1 MGNLPPT
8 PWITTRPF
16 MFINLRSPLMLELL
30 REVERYA
37 PSAAS
42 VLITGESGV
51 GKESVA
57 RWLHDCSAR
66 TKLPYVRVN
75 CAALTETLIESEL
88 FGHESGAFTG
98 AHQTRVGR
106 FELAGQGTL
115 FLDEVGELSLRC
127 QAKLLRALE
136 EREYERVGGNSTLR
150 FQARVVAATNRN
162 LEESMRLKEFR
173 LDLYHR
179 LGVFLIHVPPL
190 RDRPEDIPGISQT
203 ILQRLRDESETQVE
217 SIAPEAI
224 DWLRE
229 QSWPGNIRQLRN
241 LLHAAAVLTIG
252 PRIEAE
258 TLKRQTERVGA
269 GLEASSDAT
278 TRTLEEIE
286 HDAILDRLK
295 VFNGNKTLTARD
307 LGVTPRTI
315 RNKLRADRSTK
326 SA

>member
-1 MGNLPPT
+1 MT
-8 PWITTRPF
+8 
-16 MFINLRSPLMLELL
+16 MFINLRSPVMLELL
-30 REVERYA
+30 CEVERYA

-57 RWLHDCSAR
+57 RWLHDSSAR
-66 TKLPYVRVN
+66 TRLPYVRVN

-88 FGHESGAFTG
+88 FGHESGSFTG
-98 AHQTRVGR
+98 AQQTRVGR

-115 FLDEVGELSLRC
+115 FLDEIGELSLRC

-136 EREYERVGGNSTLR
+136 EREYERVGGNTTLR
-150 FQARVVAATNRN
+150 FQARVVSATNRN

-190 RDRPEDIPGISQT
+190 RDRPEDIPGIALT
-203 ILQRLRDESETQVE
+203 TLQRLREESETQAE
-217 SIAPEAI
+217 SISPEAMK
-224 DWLRE
+224 WLQE
-229 QSWPGNIRQLRN
+229 QPWPGNIRQLRN
-241 LLHAAAVLTIG
+241 LLHAAAVLTSGRQIG
-252 PRIEAE
+252 AE
-258 TLKRQTERVGA
+258 MLRRQTERVA
-269 GLEASSDAT
+269 ASFEATSESPPK
-278 TRTLEEIE
+278 TLEEIE

-315 RNKLRADRSTK
+315 RNKLRTERSNR

>member
-1 MGNLPPT
+1 
-8 PWITTRPF
+8 
-16 MFINLRSPLMLELL
+16 MFINLRSPVMLELL
-30 REVERYA
+30 RDVERFA

-42 VLITGESGV
+42 VLVTGESGV

-66 TKLPYVRVN
+66 TKLPYIRVN

-136 EREYERVGGNSTLR
+136 EREYERVGGNTTLR
-150 FQARVVAATNRN
+150 FQARVVAATNQN

-190 RDRPEDIPGISQT
+190 RDRPDDIPGIAQT

-217 SIAPEAI
+217 AIAPEAL
-224 DWLRE
+224 DWLQE

-241 LLHAAAVLTIG
+241 LLHAAAVLTTG

-258 TLKRQTERVGA
+258 SLRRQTERVATGHETTSA
-269 GLEASSDAT
+269 AMSVAASK
-278 TRTLEEIE
+278 TLEEIE

-315 RNKLRADRSTK
+315 RNKLGTDRRARS
-326 SA
+326 A

>member
-1 MGNLPPT
+1 
-8 PWITTRPF
+8 
-16 MFINLRSPLMLELL
+16 MLDLL

-57 RWLHDCSAR
+57 RWLHDSSAR
-66 TKLPYVRVN
+66 TRLPYVRVN

-98 AHQTRVGR
+98 AQQTRVGR

-115 FLDEVGELSLRC
+115 FLDEIGELSLRC

-150 FQARVVAATNRN
+150 FQARVVSATNRD
-162 LEESMRLKEFR
+162 LDESMRLKEFR

-190 RDRPEDIPGISQT
+190 RERPEDIPGIALAT
-203 ILQRLRDESETQVE
+203 LQRLRDEAETQAA
-217 SIAPEAI
+217 SISTEAMN
-224 DWLRE
+224 WLQE
-229 QSWPGNIRQLRN
+229 QTWPGNIRQLRN
-241 LLHAAAVLTIG
+241 LLHAAAVLTTG
-252 PRIEAE
+252 SQIEAD
-258 TLKRQTERVGA
+258 TLRRQSERVAVGN
-269 GLEASSDAT
+269 EANSDLPPK
-278 TRTLEEIE
+278 TLEEIE

-315 RNKLRADRSTK
+315 RNKLRTDRTNR

>member
-1 MGNLPPT
+1 
-8 PWITTRPF
+8 
-16 MFINLRSPLMLELL
+16 MFINLRSSVMLELL
-30 REVERYA
+30 REVERFA

-66 TKLPYVRVN
+66 TRLPYVRVN

-115 FLDEVGELSLRC
+115 FLDEVGELSWRC

-150 FQARVVAATNRN
+150 FQARVVAATNRD

-190 RDRPEDIPGISQT
+190 RDRPDDIPGIALT
-203 ILQRLRDESETQVE
+203 TLQRLRDESETQVE
-217 SIAPEAI
+217 AIAPEAMN
-224 DWLRE
+224 WLQE
-229 QSWPGNIRQLRN
+229 QPWPGNIRQLRN
-241 LLHAAAVLTIG
+241 LLHAAAVLATG

-258 TLKRQTERVGA
+258 TLRRQTERVA
-269 GLEASSDAT
+269 VGLDASSDAPSDAT
-278 TRTLEEIE
+278 SKTLEEIE

-315 RNKLRADRSTK
+315 RNKLQTDRATK

>member
-1 MGNLPPT
+1 
-8 PWITTRPF
+8 
-16 MFINLRSPLMLELL
+16 MFINLQSPIMLELL
-30 REVERYA
+30 REVELFA

-57 RWLHDCSAR
+57 RWLHDCSER
-66 TKLPYVRVN
+66 NTLPYVRVN

-88 FGHESGAFTG
+88 FGHETGAFTG
-98 AHQTRVGR
+98 AQQTRLGR
-106 FELAGQGTL
+106 FELAGKGTL

-150 FQARVVAATNRN
+150 FQARVVSATNLDLDHSIRH
-162 LEESMRLKEFR
+162 KEFR

-190 RDRPEDIPGISQT
+190 RDRPDDIPGIART
-203 ILQRLRDESETQVE
+203 ILQRLRDESETKVE
-217 SIAPEAI
+217 SITPEAME
-224 DWLRE
+224 WLQK

-241 LLHAAAVLTIG
+241 LLHAVAVLTRERSFG
-252 PRIEAE
+252 VDS
-258 TLKRQTERVGA
+258 LKRQAERVAA
-269 GLEASSDAT
+269 GLDAT
-278 TRTLEEIE
+278 SHSTTKTLEEIE

-315 RNKLRADRSTK
+315 RNKLQTSRSTK

>member
-1 MGNLPPT
+1 
-8 PWITTRPF
+8 
-16 MFINLRSPLMLELL
+16 MLELL
-30 REVERYA
+30 REVERFA

-66 TKLPYVRVN
+66 TRLPYVRVN

-88 FGHESGAFTG
+88 FGHESGSFTG

-115 FLDEVGELSLRC
+115 FLDEVGELSWRC

-136 EREYERVGGNSTLR
+136 EREYERVGGNTTLR
-150 FQARVVAATNRN
+150 FQARVVAATNRD

-190 RDRPEDIPGISQT
+190 RDRPDDIPGIAQT

-217 SIAPEAI
+217 SIAPEAL
-224 DWLRE
+224 DWLQE
-229 QSWPGNIRQLRN
+229 QPWPGNIRQLRN
-241 LLHAAAVLTIG
+241 LLHAAAVLTNG

-258 TLKRQTERVGA
+258 SLRRQTERVA
-269 GLEASSDAT
+269 ASLEASSDAT
-278 TRTLEEIE
+278 PRTLEEIE

-315 RNKLRADRSTK
+315 RNKLQTARSTK

>member
-1 MGNLPPT
+1 
-8 PWITTRPF
+8 
-16 MFINLRSPLMLELL
+16 MLELL

-57 RWLHDCSAR
+57 RWLHDSSAR
-66 TKLPYVRVN
+66 TRLPYVRVN

-98 AHQTRVGR
+98 AQQTRVGR

-115 FLDEVGELSLRC
+115 FLDEIGELSLRC

-136 EREYERVGGNSTLR
+136 EREYERVGGNTTLR
-150 FQARVVAATNRN
+150 FQARVVSATNRN

-190 RDRPEDIPGISQT
+190 LDRPEDIPGIALT
-203 ILQRLRDESETQVE
+203 TLQRLREESETQAA
-217 SIAPEAI
+217 SISPEAMK
-224 DWLRE
+224 WLQE
-229 QSWPGNIRQLRN
+229 QPWPGNIRQLRN
-241 LLHAAAVLTIG
+241 LLHAAAVLTTG
-252 PRIEAE
+252 SQIEAE
-258 TLKRQTERVGA
+258 MLRRQTERVA
-269 GLEASSDAT
+269 ASIEATSESPPK
-278 TRTLEEIE
+278 TLEEIE

-315 RNKLRADRSTK
+315 RNKLRTDRANRT
-326 SA
+326 A

>member
-1 MGNLPPT
+1 
-8 PWITTRPF
+8 
-16 MFINLRSPLMLELL
+16 MFINLRSPVMLELL

-57 RWLHDCSAR
+57 RWLHDSSAR
-66 TKLPYVRVN
+66 TRLPYVRVN

-98 AHQTRVGR
+98 ALQTRVGR

-136 EREYERVGGNSTLR
+136 EREYERVGSNSTLQ
-150 FQARVVAATNRN
+150 FQARVVSATNRN
-162 LEESMRLKEFR
+162 LEESMRLMEFR

-190 RDRPEDIPGISQT
+190 RDRPDDIPGIAQT

-217 SIAPEAI
+217 SIAPEAL
-224 DWLRE
+224 DWLQE
-229 QSWPGNIRQLRN
+229 QPWPGNIRQLRN
-241 LLHAAAVLTIG
+241 LLHAAAVLTTG
-252 PRIEAE
+252 PRIEVE
-258 TLKRQTERVGA
+258 LLQRQAERVVT
-269 GLEASSDAT
+269 GLESSSAAT
-278 TRTLEEIE
+278 PRTLDEIE

-315 RNKLRADRSTK
+315 RNKLGTDRSAK

>member
-1 MGNLPPT
+1 
-8 PWITTRPF
+8 
-16 MFINLRSPLMLELL
+16 MFINLRSPVMLELL

-57 RWLHDCSAR
+57 RWLHDSSAR
-66 TKLPYVRVN
+66 TRLPYVRVN

-98 AHQTRVGR
+98 ALQTRVGR

-136 EREYERVGGNSTLR
+136 EREYERVGSNSTLQ
-150 FQARVVAATNRN
+150 FQARVVSATNQH

-190 RDRPEDIPGISQT
+190 RDRPDDIPGIAQT

-217 SIAPEAI
+217 SIAPEAL
-224 DWLRE
+224 DWLQE
-229 QSWPGNIRQLRN
+229 QPWPGNIRQLRN
-241 LLHAAAVLTIG
+241 LLHAAAVLTTG
-252 PRIEAE
+252 PRIEVE
-258 TLKRQTERVGA
+258 LLQRQAERVVT
-269 GLEASSDAT
+269 GLESSSAAT
-278 TRTLEEIE
+278 PRTLDEIE

-315 RNKLRADRSTK
+315 RNKLGTDRSAK

>member
-1 MGNLPPT
+1 
-8 PWITTRPF
+8 

-66 TKLPYVRVN
+66 ARLPYVRVN

-88 FGHESGAFTG
+88 FGHESGSFTG

-136 EREYERVGGNSTLR
+136 EREYERVGGNSTMR
-150 FQARVVAATNRN
+150 FEARVVSATNRN
-162 LEESMRLKEFR
+162 LDESMRLKDFR

-179 LGVFLIHVPPL
+179 LGVFLIHVPAL
-190 RDRPEDIPGISQT
+190 RDRPDDIPGIALT
-203 ILQRLRDESETQVE
+203 TLQRLRQESETQVE
-217 SIAPEAI
+217 SIAPEALE
-224 DWLRE
+224 WLQD

-258 TLKRQTERVGA
+258 TLRRQTERIATGF
-269 GLEASSDAT
+269 ECSSVAT
-278 TRTLEEIE
+278 SKTLEEIE

-315 RNKLRADRSTK
+315 RNKLRSDSSTK

>member
-1 MGNLPPT
+1 
-8 PWITTRPF
+8 
-16 MFINLRSPLMLELL
+16 MLELL
-30 REVERYA
+30 RDVERYA

-57 RWLHDCSAR
+57 RWLHDYSAR
-66 TKLPYVRVN
+66 AKLPYVRVN

-88 FGHESGAFTG
+88 FGHESGSFTG
-98 AHQTRVGR
+98 AHQSRVGR
-106 FELAGQGTL
+106 FELAGSGTL
-115 FLDEVGELSLRC
+115 FLDEVGELSLRS

-136 EREYERVGGNSTLR
+136 EREYERVGGNTTLR
-150 FQARVVAATNRN
+150 FQARVVSATNQN
-162 LEESMRLKEFR
+162 LEESMQLKEFR

-190 RDRPEDIPGISQT
+190 RERPDDIPGIAMT
-203 ILQRLRDESETQVE
+203 ILQRLREDSETQVE
-217 SIAPEAI
+217 SISSEAVE
-224 DWLRE
+224 WLQR
-229 QSWPGNIRQLRN
+229 QTWPGNIRQLRN
-241 LLHAAAVLTIG
+241 LLHAAAVLTTG
-252 PRIEAE
+252 LQIEAH
-258 TLKRQTERVGA
+258 TLQRQSERVA
-269 GLEASSDAT
+269 SGLETAGDAAAK
-278 TRTLEEIE
+278 TLEEIE

-315 RNKLRADRSTK
+315 RNKLRTDRSSK

>member
-1 MGNLPPT
+1 
-8 PWITTRPF
+8 
-16 MFINLRSPLMLELL
+16 MFINLRSPVMLELL

-57 RWLHDCSAR
+57 RWLHDSSAR
-66 TKLPYVRVN
+66 TRLPYVRVN

-98 AHQTRVGR
+98 AQQTRVGR

-115 FLDEVGELSLRC
+115 FLDEIGELSLRC

-136 EREYERVGGNSTLR
+136 EREYERVGGNITLR
-150 FQARVVAATNRN
+150 FQARVVSATNRN
-162 LEESMRLKEFR
+162 LEESMRHKEFR

-179 LGVFLIHVPPL
+179 LGVFLLHVPPL
-190 RDRPEDIPGISQT
+190 RDRPEDIPGIALT
-203 ILQRLRDESETQVE
+203 TLQRLREESETQAQ
-217 SIAPEAI
+217 SISPEAMK
-224 DWLRE
+224 WLQE
-229 QSWPGNIRQLRN
+229 QPWPGNIRQLRN
-241 LLHAAAVLTIG
+241 LLHAAAVLTTG
-252 PRIEAE
+252 LQIEAE
-258 TLKRQTERVGA
+258 MLRRQTERVA
-269 GLEASSDAT
+269 ASIEATSETAPK
-278 TRTLEEIE
+278 TLEEIE

-315 RNKLRADRSTK
+315 RNKLRTERSNR